1 MRKPAFF
8 RRKPIL
14 EELEPRILYS
24 ADAQTALLGA
34 DDFFHQAEVRTLEPA
49 AAPSASTSV
58 QVEAAEQR
66 SHELVFID
74 KRVEDYQLL
83 VDDLLSHS
91 DGSRQVEIFL
101 LDPNRD
107 GVAQIGQVLAQRHDI
122 SAVHLISH
130 GADGSVQLGSST
142 LDAATL
148 ARDADAIARW
158 GASLTPD
165 ADLLIYGCDVAEHA
179 DGKVFISALS
189 RLTGADVAASTNLT
203 GNADLGGDWKLEF
216 QVGQIDFNV
225 AMSEEVQLNW
235 QGQLDTTTGLV
246 GHWTLD
252 ANANDSSGNNYNGTL
267 TGNAAID
274 TNAGTNKV
282 GAGKLTLDG
291 SGDYVDL
298 TAYRANFTSL
308 TQGTIAGWVKT
319 GSAGEGHIFGTDN
332 TAFSSAYT
340 ALFVYQNKLNYWV
353 ANSGTYLLRAQTTTS
368 VNDNVWH
375 HVAVTVDATG
385 NKLFI
390 DGSQAAVTYTTGNA
404 STQKFLSD
412 VTGVNFMSIGID
424 KDTSGLNSGLLGLL
438 DDVRVYDRALSAA
451 DIAALATTA
460 PILDATKSPTLGAI
474 NEDAGAPAGAVGS
487 LVSSLVDFASPA
499 GQVDNVTALGAGGP
513 LGIAVTAADTAN
525 GSWYYSIN
533 GGTNWNPLGAVANNN
548 ARLLAADANTR
559 LYFQPNANYNG
570 TIANAITFRAWDQTS
585 GSNGGTANTT
595 TNGGSTAFSSAT
607 DTASLTVNAVND
619 APVNSAPTGQYTA
632 YNTPLVFSAG
642 NGNQIS
648 VSDVD
653 AGANPL
659 RVTLTV
665 GQGTLT
671 LATTSGL
678 SFSSGANGSATMTF
692 TGTATAINT
701 ALNGSTYTPTTSF
714 RGLDT
719 LQIVTNDQGNT
730 GSGGAL
736 SDTDTV
742 KLHVGAVVITNTND
756 LANGTTTSIGA
767 LVANDGGDG
776 ISLREAILAA
786 NNTGG
791 ADYIFFNIAG
801 AGVQTINVLTALPTI
816 TGAVVIDGWSSPNY
830 TGSPVIELNGGNLGS
845 LVKGVNLGAGS
856 SGSTI
861 RGLIINR
868 FTGTGIEIN
877 GGATSNNHTIQ
888 GNWIGLNATGTAA
901 AANGNVG
908 IYGLNSTGNLIGGTT
923 AAQRNV
929 ISGNAQQGV
938 FFDNVDNSTISG
950 NYIGTNAAG
959 TGDVTGTGSNTLQSG
974 VFLHNGSNGNVV
986 GGTSAGARNVISG
999 NNHYGVEILTSSQN
1013 NLVQGNYIGTDV
1025 TGQVALGNTNGGMSF
1040 WGAGTGN
1047 VIGGS
1052 AAGAGNVV
1060 AANGTGVLVGNAS
1073 SGATIQGNYIGVGAN
1088 GVTALGNSGEG
1099 IRVEG
1104 GSTGSLIG
1112 GESAGAGN
1120 VIAFNSLDGV
1130 DVANGT
1136 GNAIVRNSIHS
1147 NGLLGINLGAAGVT
1161 ANDNGDG
1168 DTGANNLQNF
1178 PVLTSAVTTG
1188 AQITITG
1195 TLNSTAST
1203 SFRIEFYSNVTG
1215 DGTGYGEGQTLIG
1228 ITDATTNGSGNAAY
1242 SPTFSVAVSAGSAI
1256 SAIVS
1261 RLDLAD
1267 MEVETSEFAQNV
1279 VAMASNTAPTL
1290 GDGTLASVNEDTTN
1304 PIGQAVSTIFTGQ
1317 FSDPDAGSSFAGI
1330 AVVGN
1335 TANAGTQGAWQYSTN
1350 GGTNWF
1356 AVGTV
1361 ADGATALA
1369 VSSSSLIRFVP
1380 VADYNG
1386 TPAALTVRGLDNTYV
1401 AGFSTTAG
1409 SESRVNVNT
1418 ATNGGTTAIAA
1429 ATANLSTSVTPV
1441 NDAPDLSASWVF
1453 PAISEDNITNTGFL
1467 VSNIGAYV
1475 TDVDSGALAGIAVT
1489 SVDNTHGTW
1498 QYTLDGTSW
1507 LDIGSVSATS
1517 ARLLPSDATTRIRF
1531 VPNADWN
1538 GVTGQTFYKAW
1549 DQTSGTAGGLADAS
1563 IGGGT
1568 TAFSTNAS
1576 GSSLFVTAVNDAPTA
1591 LATSVNLAAV
1601 TEDTAS
1607 PVGATVSSL
1616 FGATFS
1622 DAKDQVSGGSSANA
1636 FAGVAIVG
1644 NTANAG
1650 SEGVWQWYNGTA
1662 WNNVSTSLST
1672 SSALTLGSGA
1682 LVRFLPNAD
1691 YSGTPGSLTV
1701 RLIDDS
1707 AGAVTS
1713 GSTVNIGVGG
1723 GTTQYSGALDAVTLS
1738 TSITA
1743 VNDAPGRTAG
1753 TVSNLTVLED
1763 SGLTSL
1769 GLGGVTYG
1777 PGGGADETGQ
1787 SLTYSVTVIPSVSV
1801 GDIFLADG
1809 TTRVT
1814 TGSYS
1819 LAQIQGMQFRP
1830 ADDAS
1835 GITGFQF
1842 NVTDSGGTAN
1852 GGLDDISQFILI
1864 TVTAVND
1871 APTVTTTGTALAYTE
1886 NAAATAIDPAL
1897 TVSDVD
1903 SVNLAGATV
1912 TISANYANGQ
1922 DVLAFTDQNG
1932 ITGNWNAGTGIL
1944 TLTGTTTVANYQTAL
1959 RSVSYANTSDDPN
1972 VLNRTISVVVSDGGL
1987 PSSAATRDIAVSA
2000 VNDPPVVSAPAA
2012 IAVIEDLPSPI
2023 AGIVLYDVDAGG
2035 GSVTATFTVSSGTLS
2050 AISGGGVFVGGS
2062 ASALTLPTG
2071 SISNLNAFIGANSLS
2086 FTTALDD
2093 TSVVT
2098 LGVSLNDAGN
2108 TGSGGPLSSG
2118 VTNVTLNVT
2127 PVDDTAPV
2135 ANPDSIVVAE
2145 GGTATSLVGGATNVK
2160 TNDTGLTDSP
2170 VNVSLVSDVSHG
2182 TLTLNADGSFSYTHD
2197 GSENFSD
2204 SFSYRLTDN
2213 DGQTSTATVSI
2224 TITPVSDTTPVA
2236 FDDAISVA
2244 EGGTA
2249 TSLLG
2254 GATNVKTNDTGLAD
2268 SPVNVSLV
2276 SDVSHG
2282 TLTLNADG
2290 SFSYTHDGSENFSDS
2305 FSYRLTDNDGQV
2317 SDATVSITISP
2328 VSDTTPVA
2336 NVDAISVAE
2345 GGTATSLVGG
2355 ATNVKTNDTGLS
2367 DTPVNVSLVTDV
2379 AHGTLTLN
2387 ADGSFSYLHDG
2398 SENFSDSFSYR
2409 LTDNDG
2415 QTSDATV
2422 SITISPVSDATPVA
2436 NADAISV
2443 AEGGTATSLVGGA
2456 TSVMANDTGLADT
2469 PVNVSLVSDVSH
2481 GTLTLNADGTF
2492 SYTHDGSEN
2501 FSDSFSYRLTDND
2514 GQVSTA
2520 TVSITISP
2528 VSDATPVANADAISV
2543 AEGGTATSLVGG
2555 AANVKTN
2562 DTGLADSPVNVS
2574 LVSDVSHG
2582 TLTLNA
2588 DGSFSYTHDGS
2599 ENFSDSFSY
2608 RLTDNDGQISE
2619 ATVSITISPV
2629 SDATPVAFDDAIS
2642 VAEGGTATSLLGGA
2656 TNVKTNDTGL
2666 ADSPVNVSLVSD
2678 VSHGTLT
2685 LNADGSF
2692 SYLHDGS
2699 ENFSDSFS
2707 YRLTDNDGQSSTA
2720 TVSITISPVSD
2731 TTPVANADAIA
2742 VAEGGTATSLVGG
2755 ATSVMANDGGL
2766 SDTPVNVSV
2775 VSGPA
2780 HASAFTLNADGS
2792 FSYTHD
2798 GSENFSDSFSYQL
2811 TDNDGQTSTATV
2823 SITITP
2829 VSDTTPVANADA
2841 ISVAEGGTAT
2851 TLVGGATNVK
2861 TNDTGLSDTPVNVSL
2876 VTDVSHGSLTSTPTA
2891 RSAMARWFRELQRQ
2905 PSYRLTDNDG
2915 ETSNATVSIS
2925 ITPVSDTTPAALD
2938 DAIAVAEGGTATSLV
2953 GGATNVKT
2961 NDTGLSDTPVNV
2973 SLVTDVSHGSLT
2985 LNADG
2990 SFSYVHDGSENFSDS
3005 FSYRLTDNDGETST
3019 ATVSITITPVSDTTP
3034 VANADAISVAEGGI
3048 ATTLVGGAASVMA
3061 NDSGLSDTPVN
3072 VSVVTDVAHGT
3083 LTLNAD
3089 GTFSYVHDGS
3099 ENFSDSFS
3107 YRLTDND
3114 GETSTATV
3122 SITITPVSDTTP
3134 AANADAIS
3142 VAEGGTATTLVGGAT
3157 NVKTND
3163 TGLSD
3168 TPVNV
3173 SLVTDVSHGSL
3184 TLNADGTFSYVHDGS
3199 ENFSDSFS
3207 YRLTDNDG
3215 ETSNAT
3221 VSISITPVS
3230 DTTPAALDDAI
3241 AVAEGGTATSLVGGA
3256 ASVMANDSGLSD
3268 TPVNVSLVTDVA
3280 HGSLTLNADGSFSYT
3295 HDGSENFSDSFS
3307 YQLTDNDG
3315 QTSTATVSITISPVS
3330 DATPVANADAISV
3343 AEGGTATTL
3352 VGGAT
3357 NVKTNDTGLS
3367 DTPVNVS
3374 LVTDVAHGTLTLNA
3388 DGTFSYVHD
3397 GSENF
3402 SDSFSYR
3409 LTDNDG
3415 ETSTATVSIT
3425 ITPVSDTTPVANADA
3440 IAVAEG
3446 GSATSLV
3453 GGATNV
3459 KTNDT
3464 GLSDTPVNVS
3474 LVTDVAHG
3482 TSPTP
3487 TAASA
3492 TSTTARRTSATA

>member
-49 AAPSASTSV
+49 AAPSANTSV

-74 KRVEDYQLL
+74 KRVDDYQLL
-83 VDDLLSHS
+83 VDDLLSHN

-130 GADGSVQLGSST
+130 GADGSVQLGSGT

-148 ARDADAIARW
+148 ARDAEAIARW
-158 GASLTPD
+158 GTSLTQD

-179 DGKVFISALS
+179 DGRALISALS

-671 LATTSGL
+671 LAATSGL

-1060 AANGTGVLVGNAS
+1060 AANGTGVLVGSAS
-1073 SGATIQGNYIGVGAN
+1073 SGATIQGNYIGVAADGL
-1088 GVTALGNSGEG
+1088 TLLGNTAIGVDIQGNSINTLVGSDNNGTNDAGE
-1099 IRVEG
+1099 R
-1104 GSTGSLIG
+1104 
-1112 GESAGAGN
+1112 N
-1120 VIAFNSLDGV
+1120 VIAGNSVGV
-1130 DVANGT
+1130 SVADASTT
-1136 GNAIVRNSIHS
+1136 GNAILSNSIYG
-1147 NGLLGINLGAAGVT
+1147 NTGLGIDLGTTGVT
-1161 ANDNGDG
+1161 ANDTGDG
-1168 DTGANNLQNF
+1168 DSGPNRLQNFPVLTTARTDGSTQLIVTGTLNSATNSYYRIEFFANSAQDGSGYGEGQRYLGYANVPTNGSGNATINATISASVTVGEFISATATKSNITYSTFTDTSEFARNIAAVSSTQAVIVVDTASDTADGDTTSLSTLLANKGADGYVSLREAIIAANNTANGTSSDRIVFNIAGAGPHTISVSAAGLPGITDALVIDGTTEPGFAGTPIIELNGTGTNAGADGLNLGIGSDGSTVRGLVINRFADDGIAGAANNVTIAGNYVGTNASGTADLGNAGDGIQADGNNWIIGGTAVADRNLISGNDDDGVQLFGDGNTVLGNYIGTNAAGSAAIGNADEGIEIASTSSGNTIGGTAVGARNVISGNGGEGVLINITTGNQLLGNYIGVDATGTLDLGNAGSGVNIKAGANSNTIGGATPGGMNVISGNNTFGIWLDNGDNNAIQGNRIGTNAAGTAGVANSQQGIAIVNGSDGNLIGGTLAGEGNLVAYNSFDGLAITSGTGNTILGNTFYSNGGTGIDLIDDGVTVNDTGDADTGPNNLQNF
-1178 PVLTSAVTTG
+1178 PVLTTAATTG
-1188 AQITITG
+1188 TQITITG
-1195 TLNSTAST
+1195 TFNSTANSYY
-1203 SFRIEFYSNVTG
+1203 RIEFFANASQ
-1215 DGTGYGEGQTLIG
+1215 DGTGHGEGQRYLG
-1228 ITDATTNGSGNAAY
+1228 FANAMTDGSGNATINA
-1242 SPTFSVAVSAGSAI
+1242 TI
-1256 SAIVS
+1256 SATVGVGEFIS
-1261 RLDLAD
+1261 ATATKSDNTYSTFTD
-1267 MEVETSEFAQNV
+1267 TSEFAQNV
-1279 VAMASNTAPTL
+1279 VATAPNAAPVLDPAYDLVANPQIEDAGAPVGNVGQGFGADFAAYPGITDADAGDPRGVAIVAADQTHGTWWYSVNLGATWQTLGAVSNTSARLL
-1290 GDGTLASVNEDTTN
+1290 GAN
-1304 PIGQAVSTIFTGQ
+1304 TGALVYFQ
-1317 FSDPDAGSSFAGI
+1317 PDP
-1330 AVVGN
+1330 
-1335 TANAGTQGAWQYSTN
+1335 
-1350 GGTNWF
+1350 
-1356 AVGTV
+1356 
-1361 ADGATALA
+1361 
-1369 VSSSSLIRFVP
+1369 
-1380 VADYNG
+1380 DYNG
-1386 TPAALTVRGLDNTYV
+1386 TLPAAVTIRAWDQTSGV
-1401 AGFSTTAG
+1401 
-1409 SESRVNVNT
+1409 
-1418 ATNGGTTAIAA
+1418 NGGLAD
-1429 ATANLSTSVTPV
+1429 TSVNGGSTAFSSATDTLSFEVTAV
-1441 NDAPDLSASWVF
+1441 NDAPVLSVASSLNPQTEDVF
-1453 PAISEDNITNTGFL
+1453 NSIGTL
-1467 VSNIGAYV
+1467 VSTLASGA
-1475 TDVDSGALAGIAVT
+1475 TDVDAGALKGLAITG
-1489 SVDNTHGTW
+1489 VDNSHGTW
-1498 QYTLDGTSW
+1498 QYTLDGTNW
-1507 LDIGSVSATS
+1507 LDIGNVSITS
-1517 ARLLPSDATTRIRF
+1517 ARLLPSDAMARIRF

-1538 GVTGQTFYKAW
+1538 GNTGLTMYKAW

-1563 IGGGT
+1563 VNGGS
-1568 TAFSTNAS
+1568 TAFSFGTS
-1576 GSSLFVTAVNDAPTA
+1576 GTALTVSAVNDAPTA
-1591 LATSVNLAAV
+1591 LAGSVVLAPV
-1601 TEDTAS
+1601 PEDS
-1607 PVGATVSSL
+1607 SNPVGATASSL
-1616 FGATFS
+1616 FGGVFS
-1622 DAKDQVSGGSSANA
+1622 DAADQVTGGSSANA
-1636 FAGVAIVG
+1636 FAGVAIV
-1644 NTANAG
+1644 ANAANSSTQG
-1650 SEGVWQWYNGTA
+1650 SWQWFDGSSWVDVGTS
-1662 WNNVSTSLST
+1662 VST
-1672 SSALTLGSGA
+1672 SSALTLAPTTLLRFVPVADYNGSPGA
-1682 LVRFLPNAD
+1682 LGVC
-1691 YSGTPGSLTV
+1691 
-1701 RLIDDS
+1701 LIDS
-1707 AGAVTS
+1707 SGGAVTS
-1713 GSTVNIGVGG
+1713 GATLAVGSGG
-1723 GTTQYSGALDAVTLS
+1723 GSSRFSSAANQVSLG

-1743 VNDAPGRTAG
+1743 VNDAPA
-1753 TVSNLTVLED
+1753 
-1763 SGLTSL
+1763 
-1769 GLGGVTYG
+1769 
-1777 PGGGADETGQ
+1777 
-1787 SLTYSVTVIPSVSV
+1787 
-1801 GDIFLADG
+1801 
-1809 TTRVT
+1809 VT
-1814 TGSYS
+1814 T
-1819 LAQIQGMQFRP
+1819 
-1830 ADDAS
+1830 
-1835 GITGFQF
+1835 
-1842 NVTDSGGTAN
+1842 SGG
-1852 GGLDDISQFILI
+1852 
-1864 TVTAVND
+1864 
-1871 APTVTTTGTALAYTE
+1871 ALAYTE
-1886 NAAATAIDPAL
+1886 NQAASAIDVGL
-1897 TVSDVD
+1897 TVSDND
-1903 SVNLAGATV
+1903 STNLSGATV
-1912 TISANYANGQ
+1912 TISANYVNGQ
-1922 DVLAFTDQNG
+1922 DVLGFTDQLG
-1932 ITGNWNAGTGIL
+1932 ITGNWNAGAGIL

-1959 RSVSYANTSDDPN
+1959 RSVSYANTSDDPG
-1972 VLNRTISVVVSDGGL
+1972 VLARTISVVVSDGGL
-1987 PSSAATRDIAVSA
+1987 PSLAATRDIAVSA
-2000 VNDPPVVSAPAA
+2000 VNDPPVVFAPAA

-2050 AISGGGVFVGGS
+2050 AISGGGVVVGGS
-2062 ASALTLPTG
+2062 ASALTLTG
-2071 SISNLNAFIGANSLS
+2071 SISNLNAFIGANALS

-2093 TSVVT
+2093 TSAVT
-2098 LGVSLNDAGN
+2098 LGVSINDAGN
-2108 TGSGGPLSSG
+2108 TGSGGPMSSG

-2127 PVDDTAPV
+2127 PVDDTAPAAV
-2135 ANPDSIVVAE
+2135 
-2145 GGTATSLVGGATNVK
+2145 
-2160 TNDTGLTDSP
+2160 
-2170 VNVSLVSDVSHG
+2170 
-2182 TLTLNADGSFSYTHD
+2182 
-2197 GSENFSD
+2197 
-2204 SFSYRLTDN
+2204 
-2213 DGQTSTATVSI
+2213 
-2224 TITPVSDTTPVA
+2224 
-2236 FDDAISVA
+2236 
-2244 EGGTA
+2244 
-2249 TSLLG
+2249 
-2254 GATNVKTNDTGLAD
+2254 
-2268 SPVNVSLV
+2268 
-2276 SDVSHG
+2276 
-2282 TLTLNADG
+2282 
-2290 SFSYTHDGSENFSDS
+2290 
-2305 FSYRLTDNDGQV
+2305 
-2317 SDATVSITISP
+2317 
-2328 VSDTTPVA
+2328 
-2336 NVDAISVAE
+2336 
-2345 GGTATSLVGG
+2345 
-2355 ATNVKTNDTGLS
+2355 
-2367 DTPVNVSLVTDV
+2367 
-2379 AHGTLTLN
+2379 
-2387 ADGSFSYLHDG
+2387 
-2398 SENFSDSFSYR
+2398 
-2409 LTDNDG
+2409 
-2415 QTSDATV
+2415 
-2422 SITISPVSDATPVA
+2422 
-2436 NADAISV
+2436 ADAIS
-2443 AEGGTATSLVGGA
+2443 
-2456 TSVMANDTGLADT
+2456 
-2469 PVNVSLVSDVSH
+2469 
-2481 GTLTLNADGTF
+2481 
-2492 SYTHDGSEN
+2492 
-2501 FSDSFSYRLTDND
+2501 
-2514 GQVSTA
+2514 
-2520 TVSITISP
+2520 
-2528 VSDATPVANADAISV
+2528 
-2543 AEGGTATSLVGG
+2543 
-2555 AANVKTN
+2555 
-2562 DTGLADSPVNVS
+2562 
-2574 LVSDVSHG
+2574 
-2582 TLTLNA
+2582 
-2588 DGSFSYTHDGS
+2588 
-2599 ENFSDSFSY
+2599 
-2608 RLTDNDGQISE
+2608 
-2619 ATVSITISPV
+2619 
-2629 SDATPVAFDDAIS
+2629 
-2642 VAEGGTATSLLGGA
+2642 
-2656 TNVKTNDTGL
+2656 
-2666 ADSPVNVSLVSD
+2666 
-2678 VSHGTLT
+2678 
-2685 LNADGSF
+2685 
-2692 SYLHDGS
+2692 
-2699 ENFSDSFS
+2699 
-2707 YRLTDNDGQSSTA
+2707 
-2720 TVSITISPVSD
+2720 
-2731 TTPVANADAIA
+2731 
-2742 VAEGGTATSLVGG
+2742 
-2755 ATSVMANDGGL
+2755 
-2766 SDTPVNVSV
+2766 
-2775 VSGPA
+2775 
-2780 HASAFTLNADGS
+2780 
-2792 FSYTHD
+2792 
-2798 GSENFSDSFSYQL
+2798 
-2811 TDNDGQTSTATV
+2811 
-2823 SITITP
+2823 
-2829 VSDTTPVANADA
+2829 
-2841 ISVAEGGTAT
+2841 
-2851 TLVGGATNVK
+2851 
-2861 TNDTGLSDTPVNVSL
+2861 
-2876 VTDVSHGSLTSTPTA
+2876 
-2891 RSAMARWFRELQRQ
+2891 
-2905 PSYRLTDNDG
+2905 
-2915 ETSNATVSIS
+2915 
-2925 ITPVSDTTPAALD
+2925 
-2938 DAIAVAEGGTATSLV
+2938 VAEGGTATSLV

-2985 LNADG
+2985 LNA
-2990 SFSYVHDGSENFSDS
+2990 N
-3005 FSYRLTDNDGETST
+3005 
-3019 ATVSITITPVSDTTP
+3019 
-3034 VANADAISVAEGGI
+3034 
-3048 ATTLVGGAASVMA
+3048 
-3061 NDSGLSDTPVN
+3061 
-3072 VSVVTDVAHGT
+3072 
-3083 LTLNAD
+3083 

-3114 GETSTATV
+3114 GETS
-3122 SITITPVSDTTP
+3122 
-3134 AANADAIS
+3134 
-3142 VAEGGTATTLVGGAT
+3142 
-3157 NVKTND
+3157 
-3163 TGLSD
+3163 
-3168 TPVNV
+3168 
-3173 SLVTDVSHGSL
+3173 
-3184 TLNADGTFSYVHDGS
+3184 
-3199 ENFSDSFS
+3199 
-3207 YRLTDNDG
+3207 
-3215 ETSNAT
+3215 
-3221 VSISITPVS
+3221 
-3230 DTTPAALDDAI
+3230 
-3241 AVAEGGTATSLVGGA
+3241 
-3256 ASVMANDSGLSD
+3256 
-3268 TPVNVSLVTDVA
+3268 
-3280 HGSLTLNADGSFSYT
+3280 
-3295 HDGSENFSDSFS
+3295 
-3307 YQLTDNDG
+3307 
-3315 QTSTATVSITISPVS
+3315 
-3330 DATPVANADAISV
+3330 
-3343 AEGGTATTL
+3343 
-3352 VGGAT
+3352 
-3357 NVKTNDTGLS
+3357 
-3367 DTPVNVS
+3367 
-3374 LVTDVAHGTLTLNA
+3374 
-3388 DGTFSYVHD
+3388 
-3397 GSENF
+3397 
-3402 SDSFSYR
+3402 
-3409 LTDNDG
+3409 
-3415 ETSTATVSIT
+3415 
-3425 ITPVSDTTPVANADA
+3425 
-3440 IAVAEG
+3440 
-3446 GSATSLV
+3446 
-3453 GGATNV
+3453 
-3459 KTNDT
+3459 
-3464 GLSDTPVNVS
+3464 
-3474 LVTDVAHG
+3474 
-3482 TSPTP
+3482 
-3487 TAASA
+3487 
-3492 TSTTARRTSATA
+3492 